1 MIPTGACLRPAGGVW
16 QGVTAH
22 PGTAASAILVKRPGG
37 LQAIVFIDID
47 GTSFPLPLGALQRA
61 LYREDGGG
69 EG

>member
-1 MIPTGACLRPAGGVW
+1 
-16 QGVTAH
+16 
-22 PGTAASAILVKRPGG
+22 
-37 LQAIVFIDID
+37 VFIDID